1 MELFWRALAAPAL
14 RRTVGRLAAGGYM
27 PAECGECALDVAV
40 VQRAFSGHR
49 APLVVPDEV
58 WTQFSTSVEVDS
70 LHRWLTANN
79 AGRRFFNMMLAA
91 GHANPRGRAP
101 EARIGE
107 RLLIG
112 CDLAP
117 ACELG
122 VGGGATFVA
131 S

>member
-1 MELFWRALAAPAL
+1 MAAPAL
-14 RRTVGRLAAGGYM
+14 VCPVARLVAGGDL
-27 PAECGECALDVAV
+27 PAPHAGFALSSPTD
-40 VQRAFSGHR
+40 QRAFSGHH
-49 APLVVPDEV
+49 ALLAVPDEV
-58 WTQFSTSVEVDS
+58 WTQFSTNVEVSS

-122 VGGGATFVA
+122 GRPRATFVA